1 MEKNV
6 TDKKN
11 MNKSYTL
18 EFLSK
23 EFGKHSEI
31 VGTDEFYDED
41 EFNFALALKTIVDA
55 LVELQNEKQSQV

>member
-1 MEKNV
+1 
-6 TDKKN
+6 